1 MTTVFLSLLLS
12 VLAVAALGISVALA
26 AKKQADIQERIKAST
41 SATPTNSRNES
52 RDLSLIHIWREPC
65 SQALSVQ
72 VLPKSVPVSYG
83 SLWSR
88 RRICFK
94 Q

>member
-52 RDLSLIHIWREPC
+52 RDSPDPMDLAAIGTGQGDESLGQNVRNKI
-65 SQALSVQ
+65 
-72 VLPKSVPVSYG
+72 
-83 SLWSR
+83 SR
-88 RRICFK
+88 SGRV
-94 Q
+94 